1 MKSLFNKLYLDT
13 KESFYKILDE
23 NLENNKKMFIVTAN
37 PETFN
42 IAENDDSFKKLLL
55 SSVIVQF
62 IFNFII

>member
-42 IAENDDSFKKLLL
+42 IA
-55 SSVIVQF
+55 
-62 IFNFII
+62 